1 MTLKHQKIISAGLI
15 AFVAY
20 GGLYILAYIV
30 NLNQPV
36 IFLKAALLIYL
47 YLSFKITLLYDL
59 HFKNPGALER
69 AQVRHESVPHWLSR
83 GLKILGSAFVD
94 RISHL
99 LRGHQLLRF
108 QNFLILPGLLFWPT
122 AIFLYVNMGSTKI
135 QAAMVFLSGTA
146 LVVTYWY
153 LKEAM
158 VRGSAKVGEDIFVSL
173 SAIKIYAAALSF
185 GGTMA
190 IMHRFCVEPRFFV
203 AAVFCLT
210 FLLIYQALF
219 QDGRLSAK
227 NTAWTVLISAIQ
239 AVAGYFVYLKW
250 GYNYYTA
257 AIFMAAIYNLMW
269 GTLHYHL
276 GNALT
281 KRAFLEILFV
291 CAIITLMV
299 FSVTNFKAE
308 LLHACTF

>member
-1 MTLKHQKIISAGLI
+1 MTLKRQKIVSATLI
-15 AFVAY
+15 ALVAY
-20 GGLYILAYIV
+20 GGLYVLTYII
-30 NLNQPV
+30 NLNQPI

-59 HFKNPGALER
+59 HFKNPGALKR
-69 AQVRHESVPHWLSR
+69 AQARHESVSHWLVR
-83 GLKILGSAFVD
+83 GLKVVGSAFMD

-99 LRGHQLLRF
+99 RKGRQLLRF
-108 QNFLILPGLLFWPT
+108 QNFLILPGLLYWPT
-122 AIFLYVNMGSTKI
+122 VIFLYLNMGSFKV

-146 LVVTYWY
+146 LVVTYWF

-158 VRGSAKVGEDIFVSL
+158 LRKLERVDEDIFASL
-173 SAIKIYAAALSF
+173 SAIKIFAAALSF

-190 IMHRFCVEPRFFV
+190 IMHRFCIEPRFFV

-227 NTAWTVLISAIQ
+227 NTAWTLVISGIQ
-239 AVAGYFVYLKW
+239 AAGGYFVYRHW

-257 AIFMAAIYNLMW
+257 SIFMAATYNFMW
-269 GTLHYHL
+269 STFHYHL
-276 GNALT
+276 GQVLT
-281 KRAFLEILFV
+281 KRAFLEILFI

-308 LLHACTF
+308 ILHSCVF

>member
-15 AFVAY
+15 ALVAY

-108 QNFLILPGLLFWPT
+108 QNFLICARSLRT
-122 AIFLYVNMGSTKI
+122 ITCSA
-135 QAAMVFLSGTA
+135 FLSA
-146 LVVTYWY
+146 
-153 LKEAM
+153 
-158 VRGSAKVGEDIFVSL
+158 GEGVICLRIF
-173 SAIKIYAAALSF
+173 
-185 GGTMA
+185 
-190 IMHRFCVEPRFFV
+190 PRKPN
-203 AAVFCLT
+203 C
-210 FLLIYQALF
+210 
-219 QDGRLSAK
+219 
-227 NTAWTVLISAIQ
+227 
-239 AVAGYFVYLKW
+239 AGITQGK
-250 GYNYYTA
+250 
-257 AIFMAAIYNLMW
+257 
-269 GTLHYHL
+269 
-276 GNALT
+276 
-281 KRAFLEILFV
+281 AFP
-291 CAIITLMV
+291 
-299 FSVTNFKAE
+299 
-308 LLHACTF
+308 